1 MKYSLV
7 CECGYQTALTED
19 EDELYFDL
27 KQDLLNH
34 QEWCEIAIKNGGKHD
49 ESSHWKGGTLS
60 NPSDKEEE

>member
-19 EDELYFDL
+19 EDELLFDL

-34 QEWCEIAIKNGGKHD
+34 QEWCEIAIKNGGKHIFTHFIRRKND
-49 ESSHWKGGTLS
+49 
-60 NPSDKEEE
+60 DAI